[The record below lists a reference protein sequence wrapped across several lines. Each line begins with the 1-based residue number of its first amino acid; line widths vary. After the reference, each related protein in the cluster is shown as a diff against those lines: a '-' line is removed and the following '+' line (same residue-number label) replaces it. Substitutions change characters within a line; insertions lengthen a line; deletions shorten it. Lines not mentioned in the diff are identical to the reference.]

1 MRNCPFCDLSDK
13 QVVAENG
20 LAVAFLDKYPVN
32 QGHLLII
39 PKRHVQDYFAA
50 TAEEIN
56 AIHEL
61 INEAREYLDKEFRPD
76 GYNIGVNIGAPAG
89 QTVFHLHFHIIPRY
103 TGDVD
108 NPRGGVRNF
117 KESIVPYP
125 VPRNSEEQD
134 GQVVIYNKLVRDK
147 IPDIVSQAGKMPVT
161 RIAAGEELAVLMKK
175 KLMEEVLEY
184 LNTGQPE
191 ELADILEV
199 LRALAVGHDMS
210 WSNVETEAFSK
221 REKRGGFDNGVVLVK
236 VEG

>member
-1 MRNCPFCDLSDK
+1 MPSCPFCDLSDK
-13 QVVAENG
+13 QVVVENG
-20 LAVAFLDKYPVN
+20 LAAALLDKYPVN

-39 PKRHVQDYFAA
+39 PKRHVPDYFTA

-76 GYNIGVNIGAPAG
+76 GYNIGVNVGSSAG
-89 QTVFHLHFHIIPRY
+89 QTVFHLHFHLIPRY
-103 TGDVD
+103 AGDVD
-108 NPRGGVRNF
+108 NPKGGVRNF
-117 KESIVPYP
+117 KESLVPYP
-125 VPRNSEEQD
+125 ALRNSEEQD

-147 IPDIVSQAGKMPVT
+147 IADIVNQAGKMPVI
-161 RIAAGEELAVLMKK
+161 RIAAGEELAALMKK

-210 WSNVETEAFSK
+210 WSDVETETFSK
-221 REKRGGFDNGVVLVK
+221 REKRGGFDKGVVLVK